1 MLRGTSFE
9 KKILYKRSPISD
21 NGCDVYMLNSA
32 IEYNDCVKWSSLGQ
46 FPTLLPLV
54 RQMNSPTLKSCYWLR
69 LLLHVDS
76 KYSVSFNQIWI
87 WIIFSDWFANIE
99 AFCSD
104 RAISWIAWCQM
115 SFVNAFYWSYCE
127 RFNHAPFIFFYNIF
141 FTLIVFNQWQTS
153 VIQTS
158 DSYILDFPNHL
169 GQSNPPIYH
178 KRLLNMQ
185 SDVPPSNQKP
195 VKKNLALFFMRNY
208 RTKDLLLLLF
218 PLWH

>member
-1 MLRGTSFE
+1 
-9 KKILYKRSPISD
+9 
-21 NGCDVYMLNSA
+21 
-32 IEYNDCVKWSSLGQ
+32 
-46 FPTLLPLV
+46 
-54 RQMNSPTLKSCYWLR
+54 MNSPTPKSWYWLR

-178 KRLLNMQ
+178 KRLLNFDFATHTATANTLIYFRFVVDAC
-185 SDVPPSNQKP
+185 SEL
-195 VKKNLALFFMRNY
+195 NLRQANCLSSIFYLKFRFD
-208 RTKDLLLLLF
+208 TQ
-218 PLWH
+218 

>member
-1 MLRGTSFE
+1 MPIKCSVVQGLK
-9 KKILYKRSPISD
+9 KKILNKRSPISD

-54 RQMNSPTLKSCYWLR
+54 GQMNSPTLKSCYWLR

-76 KYSVSFNQIWI
+76 KCSVSFNQIWI

-127 RFNHAPFIFFYNIF
+127 RFNHAPFIFFIIF
-141 FTLIVFNQWQTS
+141 FLPWLCLINDKLLSF
-153 VIQTS
+153 
-158 DSYILDFPNHL
+158 
-169 GQSNPPIYH
+169 
-178 KRLLNMQ
+178 RLLTAI
-185 SDVPPSNQKP
+185 SWTSPII
-195 VKKNLALFFMRNY
+195 
-208 RTKDLLLLLF
+208 
-218 PLWH
+218 